1 MKKEKILDYSIP
13 VLSVSLVALLGSV
26 FVKKGMSWFEKLN
39 KPTEWIPNAVIPVMW
54 SVIYVVVIFYI
65 LHFIRTNQKDKRI
78 VSLLI
83 INGILN
89 VLWCLVFFALH
100 GLFLG
105 LIVIILNLISSVL
118 LLKEISKKSEVYSY
132 MLTVYPCWL
141 SIATTLNLSCWILN

>member
-1 MKKEKILDYSIP
+1 MKKEKLLDYSIP

-26 FVKKGMSWFEKLN
+26 FVKKGMSWFSKLN
-39 KPTEWIPNAVIPVMW
+39 KPTEWIPNAVIPIMW
-54 SVIYVVVIFYI
+54 SIIYVIAIFYI
-65 LHFIRTNQKDKRI
+65 IHFIKTNQKDKRI

-89 VLWCLVFFALH
+89 VLWCLVFFTFH

-118 LLKEISKKSEVYSY
+118 LLKEISKKSEIYSY
-132 MLTVYPCWL
+132 MLTIYPAWL